1 MENNES
7 MELDVND
14 VLTHYKAIAD
24 DLTYQ
29 LVMERAKNAMLE
41 RSITQLQAEKQERGV
56 V

>member
-29 LVMERAKNAMLE
+29 LVMERAKGELLTREIAK
-41 RSITQLQAEKQERGV
+41 LQECNPESNL
-56 V
+56 